1 MIITN
6 CTEKKSI
13 LKEAHHSNL
22 RSAAHQPGLTLE
34 EEEEGE
40 TWSAVL
46 LFTIASWVSNE
57 NPLSIKEPCP

>member
-1 MIITN
+1 MIATN

-34 EEEEGE
+34 EEEEEEEDRKTRIFYALNMRGAYL
-40 TWSAVL
+40 W
-46 LFTIASWVSNE
+46 
-57 NPLSIKEPCP
+57 